1 MRIRWLTTLPD
12 TRVGTAPGGCLFR
25 RSSVGLAVLLV
36 LLLPM
41 PTWSQSVDELL
52 SDPTSF
58 DRQKVKVTGQVTT
71 LIIEEGEKPH
81 TKFKLGD
88 AERTISV
95 FMRGVQA
102 LTEGETYEVDGVF
115 LVKPASDGST
125 QVSGIVGQ
133 SVFPLEEE
141 PLAEEPLEFAEEET
155 AEEFESQGQ
164 ADELAESEE
173 TVVDDIPGLLVADL
187 LEDPAAFDRLE
198 VSLAGEVST
207 LRVTEGDNPSTKFKL
222 HDASGEIPVFM
233 RGVQAL
239 TEGETYEV
247 GGVFLV
253 KPASDGSTS
262 ISGLVGQTV
271 LPLEQEPLSE
281 EPLEFAEEETAEE
294 FELQELVDEPL
305 ELEETAPDDP
315 IGLLVA
321 DLLEDPAAFDRLAIS
336 LAGEVSTLRV
346 TNGDHPFTKFKLHD
360 VSGEIPV
367 FMNGARSLTEGES
380 YEVDGVFLVKPTND
394 GTGEVS
400 GIVASTVEPVEPE
413 PVPVSVAEAP
423 VDEPAEAPAYTA
435 PVYAVR
441 ALLADQTQ
449 FDRRFVSVTGQ
460 VTSLTTRYGARTYQ
474 KFKLTDSSGTIPI
487 FIPGTS
493 PCEQGQICKVTGVFL
508 TKRTQDGES
517 EISGI
522 KADAIEKVED
532 APYLQWTSLV
542 FREQL
547 GGPGSNSRFPGGYA
561 FPE

>member
-1 MRIRWLTTLPD
+1 MRVRWLTTLAD
-12 TRVGTAPGGCLFR
+12 IRVGAAPGGCLFR
-25 RSSVGLAVLLV
+25 RSAVGLAVLLV
-36 LLLPM
+36 LLLPV

-52 SDPTSF
+52 SDPAAF
-58 DRQKVKVTGQVTT
+58 DRQEVKVTGQV
-71 LIIEEGEKPH
+71 LSLSVEEGEKPY
-81 TKFKLGD
+81 TKFKLGEAD
-88 AERTISV
+88 RAIPV

-102 LTEGETYEVDGVF
+102 LTEGGTYEVDGVF

-125 QVSGIVGQ
+125 SISGIVGQ
-133 SVFPLEEE
+133 AVLPLEEE
-141 PLAEEPLEFAEEET
+141 PQAEEPLEFAEEET
-155 AEEFESQGQ
+155 AEEFESQELV
-164 ADELAESEE
+164 DELIESEE
-173 TVVDDIPGLLVADL
+173 TPVDDIPGLLVVDL
-187 LEDPAAFDRLE
+187 LEDPETFDRQI

-207 LRVTEGDNPSTKFKL
+207 LRVIEGDNPSTKFKL

-239 TEGETYEV
+239 TEGGTYEV
-247 GGVFLV
+247 DGVFLV
-253 KPASDGSTS
+253 KPASDGSTQ
-262 ISGLVGQTV
+262 ISGIVGQTV
-271 LPLEQEPLSE
+271 LPLEKEPLAE
-281 EPLEFAEEETAEE
+281 GPLEFAEEETAEE

-305 ELEETAPDDP
+305 EWEETAPDDP

-346 TNGDHPFTKFKLHD
+346 TDGDHPSTKFKLHD

-367 FMNGARSLTEGES
+367 FMSGARSLTEGES
-380 YEVDGVFLVKPTND
+380 YEIDGVFLVKPTND

-400 GIVASTVEPVEPE
+400 GIVASTIEPVEPE
-413 PVPVSVAEAP
+413 PAPVLVTAAP

-435 PVYAVR
+435 PVYTVR
-441 ALLADQTQ
+441 ALLADQAQ

-474 KFKLTDSSGTIPI
+474 KFKLTDGSGTIPI

-493 PCEQGQICKVTGVFL
+493 SCEQGQICKVTGVFL
-508 TKRTQDGES
+508 IKRTQSGES

-532 APYLQWTSLV
+532 APYLQWRSLV

-561 FPE
+561 FPQ

>member
-12 TRVGTAPGGCLFR
+12 TRVGAAPGGCLFR
-25 RSSVGLAVLLV
+25 RSAGGLVVLLV
-36 LLLPM
+36 LLLPV
-41 PTWSQSVDELL
+41 PTWPQSVDELL
-52 SDPTSF
+52 SDPTAF
-58 DRQKVKVTGQVTT
+58 DRQEVTVTGQVIS
-71 LIIEEGEKPH
+71 LIIEEGEKPY

-88 AERTISV
+88 ADGTVPV

-102 LTEGETYEVDGVF
+102 LTEGETYKVGGMF
-115 LVKPASDGST
+115 LVKPTRDGST
-125 QVSGIVGQ
+125 RVSGIVGQ
-133 SVFPLEEE
+133 TVL
-141 PLAEEPLEFAEEET
+141 PLAEEPLELAEDET
-155 AEEFESQGQ
+155 AEEFEPQELE
-164 ADELAESEE
+164 DELAESEE
-173 TVVDDIPGLLVADL
+173 TAPDDSIGLLVADL
-187 LEDPAAFDRLE
+187 LEDPEAFDRQV
-198 VSLAGEVST
+198 VSLAGEVTS
-207 LRVTEGDNPSTKFKL
+207 LRVIEGDTPSTKFKL
-222 HDASGEIPVFM
+222 HDPSGEIPVFM
-233 RGVQAL
+233 RGVQVL

-253 KPASDGSTS
+253 KPASDGSTQV
-262 ISGLVGQTV
+262 SGIVGQTV
-271 LPLEQEPLSE
+271 LPLEERPLAE
-281 EPLEFAEEETAEE
+281 EPLEFAEDETAEE
-294 FELQELVDEPL
+294 FELQELEDEL
-305 ELEETAPDDP
+305 AESEETALDDP

-336 LAGEVSTLRV
+336 LAGEVTTLRV
-346 TNGDHPFTKFKLHD
+346 TDGDHPSTKFKLHD

-413 PVPVSVAEAP
+413 PAPVSVAEAP

-508 TKRTQDGES
+508 IKRTQDGES

-522 KADAIEKVED
+522 KADAVEKVED

-542 FREQL
+542 FREQV
-547 GGPGSNSRFPGGYA
+547 GPGSSSRLLGGYA

>member
-1 MRIRWLTTLPD
+1 MRVRWLTTLPD
-12 TRVGTAPGGCLFR
+12 TRLGAAPWGCLFR
-25 RSSVGLAVLLV
+25 RSAVGLAALFV
-36 LLLPM
+36 LLLPV

-52 SDPTSF
+52 SDPTAF
-58 DRQKVKVTGQVTT
+58 DRQEVTVTGQVTT
-71 LIIEEGEKPH
+71 LIVEEGEKPY

-102 LTEGETYEVDGVF
+102 LAEGETYEVDGVF

-125 QVSGIVGQ
+125 QVSGIVGRT
-133 SVFPLEEE
+133 VLPLEQE
-141 PLAEEPLEFAEEET
+141 PLAEGPLEFAEDET
-155 AEEFESQGQ
+155 AEEFEPQELE
-164 ADELAESEE
+164 DELAESEE
-173 TVVDDIPGLLVADL
+173 TAADDPIGLLVADL
-187 LEDPAAFDRLE
+187 LEDPEAFDRQV
-198 VSLAGEVST
+198 VSLAGEVTT

-253 KPASDGSTS
+253 KPAGDGSTQ
-262 ISGLVGQTV
+262 ISGIVGQTV
-271 LPLEQEPLSE
+271 LPLEEEPLVE
-281 EPLEFAEEETAEE
+281 EPLEFAEDETAEE
-294 FELQELVDEPL
+294 FELQELEDESL
-305 ELEETAPDDP
+305 EFEETAADDP

-346 TNGDHPFTKFKLHD
+346 TNGDHPSTKFKLHD

-367 FMNGARSLTEGES
+367 FMSGSRSLTEGES
-380 YEVDGVFLVKPTND
+380 YEIDGVFLVKPTND

-413 PVPVSVAEAP
+413 PAPVSVAEAP
-423 VDEPAEAPAYTA
+423 IDEPVESPAYTA

-441 ALLADQTQ
+441 ALLADQAQ

-474 KFKLTDSSGTIPI
+474 KFKLTDGSGTIPI

-493 PCEQGQICKVTGVFL
+493 SCELGQICKVTGVFII
-508 TKRTQDGES
+508 KRTQGGES

-522 KADAIEKVED
+522 KADAVEKVED
-532 APYLQWTSLV
+532 APYLQWASTV
-542 FREQL
+542 FRERL
-547 GGPGSNSRFPGGYA
+547 DEAGSNTRLPGG
-561 FPE
+561 FGIPE

>member
-1 MRIRWLTTLPD
+1 MRIRRLITLPD
-12 TRVGTAPGGCLFR
+12 MRVGAAPRGCLFR
-25 RSSVGLAVLLV
+25 RSAVGLAVLLV
-36 LLLPM
+36 LLLPV
-41 PTWSQSVDELL
+41 PTWPQSVDELL
-52 SDPTSF
+52 SNPAAY

-71 LIIEEGEKPH
+71 LIVEEGEKPY

-88 AERTISV
+88 RDRAIPV

-133 SVFPLEEE
+133 
-141 PLAEEPLEFAEEET
+141 A
-155 AEEFESQGQ
+155 
-164 ADELAESEE
+164 
-173 TVVDDIPGLLVADL
+173 
-187 LEDPAAFDRLE
+187 
-198 VSLAGEVST
+198 
-207 LRVTEGDNPSTKFKL
+207 
-222 HDASGEIPVFM
+222 
-233 RGVQAL
+233 
-239 TEGETYEV
+239 
-247 GGVFLV
+247 
-253 KPASDGSTS
+253 
-262 ISGLVGQTV
+262 V
-271 LPLEQEPLSE
+271 LPLEGEPQAE
-281 EPLEFAEEETAEE
+281 APLEFAEEETAEE
-294 FELQELVDEPL
+294 FELQELADEL
-305 ELEETAPDDP
+305 AESEETAADD
-315 IGLLVA
+315 ITGLLVA
-321 DLLEDPAAFDRLAIS
+321 DLLEDPAAFDRQVVS

-346 TNGDHPFTKFKLHD
+346 TDGDNPSTKFKLHD

-367 FMNGARSLTEGES
+367 FMSGARSLTEGES
-380 YEVDGVFLVKPTND
+380 YEIDGVFLIKPTND

-413 PVPVSVAEAP
+413 PAPVPVVEAP
-423 VDEPAEAPAYTA
+423 TDEPAEPPAYTA

-441 ALLADQTQ
+441 ALLADQAQ

-474 KFKLTDSSGTIPI
+474 KFKLTDGSGTIPI

-493 PCEQGQICKVTGVFL
+493 SCEQGQICKVTGVFL

-532 APYLQWTSLV
+532 APYLQWRSLV

-547 GGPGSNSRFPGGYA
+547 GGPGSNSRFLGGYA

>member
-1 MRIRWLTTLPD
+1 M
-12 TRVGTAPGGCLFR
+12 
-25 RSSVGLAVLLV
+25 GLAVLLV
-36 LLLPM
+36 LLLPV
-41 PTWSQSVDELL
+41 PTWPQSVDELL
-52 SDPTSF
+52 SKPATF
-58 DRQKVKVTGQVTT
+58 DRQRVKVTGQVTT
-71 LIIEEGEKPH
+71 LSVEEGEKPY
-81 TKFKLGD
+81 TKFKLGEAD
-88 AERTISV
+88 RTIPV

-115 LVKPASDGST
+115 LVKPASDGAT
-125 QVSGIVGQ
+125 QLSGIVGQ
-133 SVFPLEEE
+133 TVLPLEKE
-141 PLAEEPLEFAEEET
+141 PQADEPLEFAQEET
-155 AEEFESQGQ
+155 AEEFESQELT
-164 ADELAESEE
+164 DELAESEE
-173 TVVDDIPGLLVADL
+173 TAVDDSPGLLVADL
-187 LEDPAAFDRLE
+187 LEDPEAFDRLE
-198 VSLAGEVST
+198 VRLAGEVT
-207 LRVTEGDNPSTKFKL
+207 ALKVTEGDNPSTKFKL

-247 GGVFLV
+247 DGVFLV
-253 KPASDGSTS
+253 KPASDGATQL
-262 ISGLVGQTV
+262 SGLVGRTV
-271 LPLEQEPLSE
+271 LLLEQELLSD
-281 EPLEFAEEETAEE
+281 EPLEFAQEETAEE
-294 FELQELVDEPL
+294 LALQELADEPL
-305 ELEETAPDDP
+305 EWEETDDP

-346 TNGDHPFTKFKLHD
+346 TNGDHPATKFKLHD
-360 VSGEIPV
+360 VSGDIPV
-367 FMNGARSLTEGES
+367 FMSGARALTEGES

-413 PVPVSVAEAP
+413 PAPVPVAEAP

-435 PVYAVR
+435 PVYTVS
-441 ALLADQTQ
+441 ALLADQAQ

-474 KFKLTDSSGTIPI
+474 KFKLTDGSGTIPI

-508 TKRTQDGES
+508 IKRTQDGES

-522 KADAIEKVED
+522 KADAVEKVED
-532 APYLQWTSLV
+532 APYLRWTSLV
-542 FREQL
+542 FGEQL
-547 GGPGSNSRFPGGYA
+547 GRPGSNSRFPGGYA

>member
-1 MRIRWLTTLPD
+1 MRIRWLTTLPYI
-12 TRVGTAPGGCLFR
+12 RVGAAPEGCLFR
-25 RSSVGLAVLLV
+25 RSTVGLVVLLV
-36 LLLPM
+36 LLLPV

-52 SDPTSF
+52 SNPAAF

-71 LIIEEGEKPH
+71 LIVEEGEKPH

-102 LTEGETYEVDGVF
+102 LTEGEAYEVDGVF

-125 QVSGIVGQ
+125 QISGIVGQ
-133 SVFPLEEE
+133 TVLPLEKE
-141 PLAEEPLEFAEEET
+141 PLSEEPLEFAEKET
-155 AEEFESQGQ
+155 AEEFESQELT
-164 ADELAESEE
+164 DELVESEE
-173 TVVDDIPGLLVADL
+173 TAVDDIPGLLVADL
-187 LEDPAAFDRLE
+187 LEAPAAFDRRE
-198 VSLAGEVST
+198 VSLAGEVTT

-233 RGVQAL
+233 RGVQTL
-239 TEGETYEV
+239 TEGELYEV

-253 KPASDGSTS
+253 KPASDGSTR
-262 ISGLVGQTV
+262 ISGIVGQTV
-271 LPLEQEPLSE
+271 LPLEKEPLSE
-281 EPLEFAEEETAEE
+281 EPLEFAEKETAEE
-294 FELQELVDEPL
+294 FELQELADEPL
-305 ELEETAPDDP
+305 ELEETALDDP

-346 TNGDHPFTKFKLHD
+346 TNGDHPSTKFKLHD

-367 FMNGARSLTEGES
+367 FMSGARALTEGES
-380 YEVDGVFLVKPTND
+380 YEIDGVFLVKSTND

-413 PVPVSVAEAP
+413 PAPVPVAEAP
-423 VDEPAEAPAYTA
+423 TDEPATPPAYTA
-435 PVYAVR
+435 PVYTVS
-441 ALLADQTQ
+441 ALLADQAQ

-474 KFKLTDSSGTIPI
+474 KFKLTDGSGTIPI

-508 TKRTQDGES
+508 IKRTQDGES

-522 KADAIEKVED
+522 KADAVEKVED
-532 APYLQWTSLV
+532 APYLQWRSLV
-542 FREQL
+542 FREQV
-547 GGPGSNSRFPGGYA
+547 GEPGSNSRFLGGYA

>member
-1 MRIRWLTTLPD
+1 MRIRWLTTLPYI
-12 TRVGTAPGGCLFR
+12 RVGAALGGCLFR
-25 RSSVGLAVLLV
+25 RGAMGLAVLLV
-36 LLLPM
+36 LLLPV

-52 SDPTSF
+52 SNPAAF

-71 LIIEEGEKPH
+71 LIVEEGEKPY

-95 FMRGVQA
+95 FMRGVQT

-115 LVKPASDGST
+115 LVKPTSDGST
-125 QVSGIVGQ
+125 QISGIVGQ
-133 SVFPLEEE
+133 TVLPLEEE
-141 PLAEEPLEFAEEET
+141 PQAEEPLEFAEEET
-155 AEEFESQGQ
+155 AEEFESQELT
-164 ADELAESEE
+164 DELAESEE
-173 TVVDDIPGLLVADL
+173 TAVDGSPGLLVADL

-198 VSLAGEVST
+198 VSLAGAVT
-207 LRVTEGDNPSTKFKL
+207 ALKVTEGDNPSTKFKL

-233 RGVQAL
+233 RGVQTL

-247 GGVFLV
+247 DGVFLV
-253 KPASDGSTS
+253 KPTSDGSTQ
-262 ISGLVGQTV
+262 ISGIVGQTV
-271 LPLEQEPLSE
+271 LPLEE
-281 EPLEFAEEETAEE
+281 EPQAEELLEFAEEETAEE
-294 FELQELVDEPL
+294 FESQELEDEPL
-305 ELEETAPDDP
+305 ELEETAADDP

-346 TNGDHPFTKFKLHD
+346 TNGDYPATKFKLHD

-367 FMNGARSLTEGES
+367 FMSGARSLTEGES

-413 PVPVSVAEAP
+413 PAPVPVAEAP

-435 PVYAVR
+435 PVYTVR
-441 ALLADQTQ
+441 ALLADQAQ

-474 KFKLTDSSGTIPI
+474 KFKLTDGSGTIPI

-508 TKRTQDGES
+508 IKRTQDGES

-522 KADAIEKVED
+522 KADAVEKVED
-532 APYLQWTSLV
+532 APYLRWTSLV
-542 FREQL
+542 FRGQPGE
-547 GGPGSNSRFPGGYA
+547 PGSNSRFLGGYA

>member
-12 TRVGTAPGGCLFR
+12 TRVGAAPGGCLFR
-25 RSSVGLAVLLV
+25 RSAGGLVVLLV
-36 LLLPM
+36 LLLPV
-41 PTWSQSVDELL
+41 PTWPQSVDELL
-52 SDPTSF
+52 SDPTAF
-58 DRQKVKVTGQVTT
+58 DRQEVTVTGQVIS
-71 LIIEEGEKPH
+71 LIIEEGEKPY

-88 AERTISV
+88 ADGTVPV

-102 LTEGETYEVDGVF
+102 LTEGETYKVGGMF
-115 LVKPASDGST
+115 LVKPAREGST
-125 QVSGIVGQ
+125 RVSGIVGQ
-133 SVFPLEEE
+133 TVL
-141 PLAEEPLEFAEEET
+141 PLAEEPLELAEDET
-155 AEEFESQGQ
+155 AEEFEPQELE
-164 ADELAESEE
+164 DELAESEE
-173 TVVDDIPGLLVADL
+173 TAPDDPIGLLVADL
-187 LEDPAAFDRLE
+187 LEDPEAFDRQV
-198 VSLAGEVST
+198 VSLAGEVTS
-207 LRVTEGDNPSTKFKL
+207 LRVMEGDAPSTKFKL

-233 RGVQAL
+233 RGVQTL

-253 KPASDGSTS
+253 KPASDGSTQV
-262 ISGLVGQTV
+262 SGIVGQTV
-271 LPLEQEPLSE
+271 LPLEEEPLAE
-281 EPLEFAEEETAEE
+281 EPLEFAEDETAEE
-294 FELQELVDEPL
+294 FELQELADEPL

-336 LAGEVSTLRV
+336 LAGEVTTLRV
-346 TNGDHPFTKFKLHD
+346 TDGDHPSTKFKLHD

-367 FMNGARSLTEGES
+367 FMNEARSLTEGES

-394 GTGEVS
+394 GTSEVS

-413 PVPVSVAEAP
+413 PAPVLVTAAP

-441 ALLADQTQ
+441 ALLADQAQ
-449 FDRRFVSVTGQ
+449 FDRHFVSVTGQ

-522 KADAIEKVED
+522 KANAVEKVED

-547 GGPGSNSRFPGGYA
+547 GGSGSNSRLPGGYA

>member
-1 MRIRWLTTLPD
+1 MRVRWLTTLLD
-12 TRVGTAPGGCLFR
+12 IRVGAAPGGCLFR
-25 RSSVGLAVLLV
+25 RSAVGLAALFV
-36 LLLPM
+36 LLLPV

-52 SDPTSF
+52 SNPAAF

-71 LIIEEGEKPH
+71 LIVEEGEKPY
-81 TKFKLGD
+81 TKFKLHD
-88 AERTISV
+88 ASGEISV

-102 LTEGETYEVDGVF
+102 LTEGESYEVDGVF

-133 SVFPLEEE
+133 TVLPLEQE

-155 AEEFESQGQ
+155 AEEFESQGR

-173 TVVDDIPGLLVADL
+173 TAADDIPSLLVADL
-187 LEDPAAFDRLE
+187 LEDPEAFDRQV
-198 VSLAGEVST
+198 VSLAGAVST
-207 LRVTEGDNPSTKFKL
+207 LRVTEGDNPSIKFKL

-239 TEGETYEV
+239 TEGERYEV

-253 KPASDGSTS
+253 KPAGDGSTQ
-262 ISGLVGQTV
+262 ISGIVGQTI
-271 LPLEQEPLSE
+271 LPLEREPQTE

-294 FELQELVDEPL
+294 FELQELEDEPL
-305 ELEETAPDDP
+305 EFEEAAVEGPP
-315 IGLLVA
+315 GLLVA

-336 LAGEVSTLRV
+336 LAGEVTTLRV
-346 TNGDHPFTKFKLHD
+346 TEGDNPSTRFKLHD

-367 FMNGARSLTEGES
+367 FMRGVGLLTEGES

-400 GIVASTVEPVEPE
+400 GIVAGTVEPVEAE
-413 PVPVSVAEAP
+413 TAPVPVAAAP
-423 VDEPAEAPAYTA
+423 TDEPAAPPAYTA

-441 ALLADQTQ
+441 DLLADQAQ

-474 KFKLTDSSGTIPI
+474 KFKLTDSSGTIPV

-493 PCEQGQICKVTGVFL
+493 SCELDQICKVTGVFL
-508 TKRTQDGES
+508 IKRTQGGES

-532 APYLQWTSLV
+532 APYLQWASTV
-542 FREQL
+542 FRERL
-547 GGPGSNSRFPGGYA
+547 GEPGSNTRLPGGFA
-561 FPE
+561 IPE

>member
-1 MRIRWLTTLPD
+1 M
-12 TRVGTAPGGCLFR
+12 
-25 RSSVGLAVLLV
+25 GLVVLLV
-36 LLLPM
+36 LLLPV

-52 SDPTSF
+52 SNPAAF

-71 LIIEEGEKPH
+71 LIVEEGEKPH

-102 LTEGETYEVDGVF
+102 LTEGEAYEVDGVF

-125 QVSGIVGQ
+125 QISGIVGQ
-133 SVFPLEEE
+133 TVLPLEEE
-141 PLAEEPLEFAEEET
+141 PQAEEPLEFAEEET
-155 AEEFESQGQ
+155 AEEFESQELT
-164 ADELAESEE
+164 DELVESEE
-173 TVVDDIPGLLVADL
+173 TAVDDIPGLLVADL
-187 LEDPAAFDRLE
+187 LEDPAAFDRRE
-198 VSLAGEVST
+198 VSLAGEVTT

-233 RGVQAL
+233 RGVQTL
-239 TEGETYEV
+239 TEGELYEV

-253 KPASDGSTS
+253 KPASDGSTR
-262 ISGLVGQTV
+262 ISGIVGQTV
-271 LPLEQEPLSE
+271 LPLEKEPLSE
-281 EPLEFAEEETAEE
+281 EPLEFAEKETAEE
-294 FELQELVDEPL
+294 FELQELADEPL
-305 ELEETAPDDP
+305 ELEETALDDP

-346 TNGDHPFTKFKLHD
+346 TNGDHPSTKFKLHD

-367 FMNGARSLTEGES
+367 FMSGARALTEGES
-380 YEVDGVFLVKPTND
+380 YEIDGVFLVKSTND

-400 GIVASTVEPVEPE
+400 GIVASTVEPVERE
-413 PVPVSVAEAP
+413 PAPMPVAEAP
-423 VDEPAEAPAYTA
+423 TDEPATLPVYTA
-435 PVYAVR
+435 PVYTVS
-441 ALLADQTQ
+441 ALLADQAQ

-474 KFKLTDSSGTIPI
+474 KFKLTDGSGTIPI

-508 TKRTQDGES
+508 IKRTQDGES

-522 KADAIEKVED
+522 KADAVEKVED
-532 APYLQWTSLV
+532 APYLQWRSLV
-542 FREQL
+542 FREQV
-547 GGPGSNSRFPGGYA
+547 GEPGSNSRFLGGYA

>member
-12 TRVGTAPGGCLFR
+12 IRVGAAPGGCLFR
-25 RSSVGLAVLLV
+25 RSTVGLVALLV
-36 LLLPM
+36 LLLPVS
-41 PTWSQSVDELL
+41 TWSQSVDELL
-52 SDPTSF
+52 SNPAAF

-102 LTEGETYEVDGVF
+102 LTEGERYEVDGVF

-125 QVSGIVGQ
+125 QISGIVGQ
-133 SVFPLEEE
+133 AVLPLEEE
-141 PLAEEPLEFAEEET
+141 LQAEEPLEFAEEQT
-155 AEEFESQGQ
+155 AEEFDSQELE
-164 ADELAESEE
+164 DEPLELEE
-173 TVVDDIPGLLVADL
+173 TAADDPIGLLVADL
-187 LEDPAAFDRLE
+187 LEDPEAFDRLE
-198 VSLAGEVST
+198 VSLAGEVTT

-233 RGVQAL
+233 RGVQTL
-239 TEGETYEV
+239 TEGGRYEV
-247 GGVFLV
+247 DGVFLV
-253 KPASDGSTS
+253 KPASDGSTQ
-262 ISGLVGQTV
+262 ISGIVGQTI
-271 LPLEQEPLSE
+271 LPLEEESLSE
-281 EPLEFAEEETAEE
+281 EPLEFVEEETAEE
-294 FELQELVDEPL
+294 FELQELADESL
-305 ELEETAPDDP
+305 EFEETAADGP

-346 TNGDHPFTKFKLHD
+346 TNGDHPSTKFKLHD

-367 FMNGARSLTEGES
+367 FMSGARSLTEGES

-400 GIVASTVEPVEPE
+400 GIVASTVEPVESE
-413 PVPVSVAEAP
+413 PAPVSMVEAP
-423 VDEPAEAPAYTA
+423 IDEPTEPAYTA

-441 ALLADQTQ
+441 ALLTDQAQ

-474 KFKLTDSSGTIPI
+474 KFKLTDGSGTIPI

-493 PCEQGQICKVTGVFL
+493 QCEQGQICKVTGVFL
-508 TKRTQDGES
+508 IKRTQDGES

-522 KADAIEKVED
+522 KADAVEKVED

-542 FREQL
+542 FREQV
-547 GGPGSNSRFPGGYA
+547 GESGSNSRSLGGYA

>member
-1 MRIRWLTTLPD
+1 M
-12 TRVGTAPGGCLFR
+12 
-25 RSSVGLAVLLV
+25 LLV
-36 LLLPM
+36 LLLPV
-41 PTWSQSVDELL
+41 PTWPQSVDELL
-52 SDPTSF
+52 SDPTAF
-58 DRQKVKVTGQVTT
+58 DRQEVTVTGQVIS
-71 LIIEEGEKPH
+71 LIIEEGEKPY

-88 AERTISV
+88 ADGTVPV

-102 LTEGETYEVDGVF
+102 LTEGETYKVGGMF

-125 QVSGIVGQ
+125 RVSGIVGQ
-133 SVFPLEEE
+133 TVL
-141 PLAEEPLEFAEEET
+141 PLAEEPLELAEDET
-155 AEEFESQGQ
+155 AEEFEPQELE
-164 ADELAESEE
+164 DELAESEE
-173 TVVDDIPGLLVADL
+173 TAPDDPIGLLVADL
-187 LEDPAAFDRLE
+187 LEDPEAFDRQV
-198 VSLAGEVST
+198 VSLAGEVTS
-207 LRVTEGDNPSTKFKL
+207 LRVMEGDAPSTKFKL

-233 RGVQAL
+233 RGVQTL

-253 KPASDGSTS
+253 KPASDGSTQV
-262 ISGLVGQTV
+262 SGIVGQTV
-271 LPLEQEPLSE
+271 LPLEEEPLAE
-281 EPLEFAEEETAEE
+281 EPLEFAGDETAEE
-294 FELQELVDEPL
+294 FELQGLEEEPL

-336 LAGEVSTLRV
+336 LAGEVTSLRV
-346 TNGDHPFTKFKLHD
+346 TDGDHPSTKFKLHD

-413 PVPVSVAEAP
+413 PAPVLVTAAP

-441 ALLADQTQ
+441 ALLADQAQ

-522 KADAIEKVED
+522 KADAVEKVED

-547 GGPGSNSRFPGGYA
+547 GGPGSNSRSPGGYA